1 MKRALLAVFF
11 VLALCGT
18 AFAQYQYP
26 TVFDVEGEA
35 AQFDELSSMTSATGF
50 TASKVCV
57 DSSGGGKV
65 CAKAALVTVET
76 AGVRFTLHGTD
87 PTTSYGHPMNA
98 GDSYVIRGFGNVQRA
113 KFINSSEGNGA
124 VIKATLF
131 F

>member
-1 MKRALLAVFF
+1 MKRVLLAVVFALFF
-11 VLALCGT
+11 CGT
-18 AFAQYQYP
+18 AQAQYQYP

-57 DSSGGGKV
+57 DASGGGKV

-76 AGVRFTLHGTD
+76 AAVRFTIHGTD
-87 PTTSYGHPMNA
+87 PKTSSGHLMNA
-98 GDSYVIRGFGNVQRA
+98 GDSYMIRGYGNVARA
-113 KFINSSEGNGA
+113 RFINSSAGNGA